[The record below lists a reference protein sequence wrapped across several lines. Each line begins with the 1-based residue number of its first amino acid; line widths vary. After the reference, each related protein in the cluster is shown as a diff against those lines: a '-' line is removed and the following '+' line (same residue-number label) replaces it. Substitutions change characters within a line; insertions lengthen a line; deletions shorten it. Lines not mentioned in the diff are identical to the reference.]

1 MMKIY
6 YALNYDGSR
15 EESHRLLEKALE
27 RYESECGCLPEG
39 SEYKPAEKIQRT
51 EKGKPFIPGGPHFSI
66 SHTGQYWAVL
76 MDDRACGLDIQKWQ
90 PSNFLKLAFRF
101 YNKDEYLAVKEKGEA
116 EFFRIWA
123 RREALRKA
131 EGESVFSEAPSVLW
145 NRVVSEEQFWEIR
158 DITMP
163 FDIAAAVCI
172 GVREENIPEEIEME
186 RL

>member
-6 YALNYDGSR
+6 YALNYEGSR
-15 EESHRLLEKALE
+15 EESRRLLGEALA
-27 RYESECGCLPEG
+27 RYTAESGSIPHAGCRKKLRRRRR
-39 SEYKPAEKIQRT
+39 AN
-51 EKGKPFIPGGPHFSI
+51 PFSGGPDFSV

-76 MDDRACGLDIQKWQ
+76 MDDRPCGLDIQKWQ

-101 YNKDEYLAVKEKGEA
+101 YNKDEYLEVKEKGEA

-145 NRVVSEEQFWEIR
+145 NRVVSEDQFWGNP

-163 FDIAAAVCI
+163 FDLAAAVCI
-172 GVREENIPEEIEME
+172 GVREEDIPEEIEME

>member
-6 YALNYDGSR
+6 YALNYEGSR
-15 EESHRLLEKALE
+15 EESRRLLREALA
-27 RYESECGCLPEG
+27 RYAGESG
-39 SEYKPAEKIQRT
+39 SDPTCRMLEEIQTT
-51 EKGKPFIPGGPHFSI
+51 EKGKPFLPGGPDFSI

-76 MDDRACGLDIQKWQ
+76 MDDRPCGLDIQKWQ

-101 YNKDEYLAVKEKGEA
+101 YNKDEYLEVKEKGEA

-145 NRVVSEEQFWEIR
+145 NRVVSEDQFWEIR

-163 FDIAAAVCI
+163 FDLAAAVCI
-172 GVREENIPEEIEME
+172 AVREEDIPEEIEME